1 MIRNSTTQ
9 QAACA
14 ATTTLDYYAKNAEAF
29 AQSTLDVDM
38 SALYQAFLP
47 LLPSV
52 NSDEQEKVHVLD
64 AGCGAGRDALAFK
77 NLGYKVTAFDA
88 CAELADIASFHLQQ
102 PVYVKTFRQM
112 KEQAQYHGIW
122 CCASLLHVAHHEL
135 PDRFTKLANALKPNG
150 VLYASF
156 KYGEGERQD
165 GDRTFS
171 DFTEDSIT
179 QLLAQSD
186 MLSVN
191 KVWTT
196 EDQRLDRKGQ
206 IWLNVVAIKK

>member
-52 NSDEQEKVHVLD
+52 NSGEQEKVHVLD
-64 AGCGAGRDALAFK
+64 AGCGAGLAFK

-156 KYGEGERQD
+156 KYGEGECIINNRHYTNMTEKCLNALIEAESQLSIVD
-165 GDRTFS
+165 MWQSEDARPDRTG
-171 DFTEDSIT
+171 E
-179 QLLAQSD
+179 L
-186 MLSVN
+186 
-191 KVWTT
+191 
-196 EDQRLDRKGQ
+196 
-206 IWLNVVAIKK
+206 WLNVLVRKGLS